1 MHPCDA
7 VMALSTLASKVQDI
21 TAQDFKVYVQ
31 VVAGTYCGVLVLQ
44 AVPRACQIIF
54 SNNTCI
60 LYMYVHPW
68 CRLASLLFLIAW
80 RSPDKKCL

>member
-1 MHPCDA
+1 MELQDAHPCDA

-44 AVPRACQIIF
+44 AVPRAFQI
-54 SNNTCI
+54 C
-60 LYMYVHPW
+60 MYVHPW

-80 RSPDKKCL
+80 CSPDKKRL